1 MTETEFLPASAGIV
15 FPCLSLRQCTTQLA
29 YSPNVGYL
37 TLKANSPPTASKL
50 GEPRATIHSIFQH
63 TLTTFSTLLFTPFSF
78 RIVRRRH
85 VSLGYASCA
94 VLHVLISPTT
104 ATTSSRSEPYD
115 PYLPRGGSSAN
126 PSASGG
132 NSGPNPKTA
141 AIQAQIDD
149 TVGIM
154 RDNITKVVERQE
166 RLDSLQD
173 KTGGCFSYAL
183 TTQVLPPLSYSSPV
197 GVKPCQ
203 HDVDAHPFPLSFRQ
217 SCRFCS
223 RLQA

>member
-1 MTETEFLPASAGIV
+1 MTEFLPAEAGIV
-15 FPCLSLRQCTTQLA
+15 FPCLLLRQCAQPQLA
-29 YSPNVGYL
+29 SRLLALPLSKL
-37 TLKANSPPTASKL
+37 TPTDSTL
-50 GEPRATIHSIFQH
+50 GEPRATVLSIFQH
-63 TLTTFSTLLFTPFSF
+63 PLTTCPSLLFIPFSF

-85 VSLGYASCA
+85 VSLGYASSA
-94 VLHVLISPTT
+94 VLHLLTSPTI

-132 NSGPNPKTA
+132 NTGPNPKTA

-173 KTGGCFSYAL
+173 KTGRCFSYVLAA
-183 TTQVLPPLSYSSPV
+183 QVLPPLSCPSVV

-203 HDVDAHPFPLSFRQ
+203 HDVNAHTFPLSFR
-217 SCRFCS
+217 
-223 RLQA
+223 